1 MRVAAFLGS
10 RAIRR
15 GNWGIVVLTIVLMA
29 VLYAELLFVP
39 ALIQG
44 ATNRIDLELRDHV
57 TSSLTITPTG
67 SDLTIPN
74 PADLLALI
82 RRTRGVVSAT
92 PATLVGSQISYAS
105 RASSWPVLAIDPAS
119 YRRTFTT
126 SRSMIEGSFL
136 GESASN
142 DIVLGV
148 GIAGAG
154 QNQLSTFNSSLQ
166 SVHVGDHVT
175 VTLRGGTTHV
185 FTVTGIYQTD
195 LSEANRT
202 AFISFATANKL
213 TPAVAGTAS
222 TIYVRTKVLGDERSV
237 IKQLRRSRADVRF
250 QSWQTL
256 ASAEKDVTGSFNVI
270 KSILNAVSLVV
281 AAATVFIVTYVDLMN
296 RRRTMGIERAIGV
309 SGSVII
315 ASYGIKAVVFAV
327 VGVLIGAGCFFG
339 GAIPLVNHH
348 PFQFPIG
355 PVTLDATTQELQR
368 DAIILVIV
376 STVGALVPAWRAVHR
391 RLLEDISGNQM

>member
-1 MRVAAFLGS
+1 
-10 RAIRR
+10 
-15 GNWGIVVLTIVLMA
+15 
-29 VLYAELLFVP
+29 
-39 ALIQG
+39 
-44 ATNRIDLELRDHV
+44 
-57 TSSLTITPTG
+57 
-67 SDLTIPN
+67 
-74 PADLLALI
+74 
-82 RRTRGVVSAT
+82 
-92 PATLVGSQISYAS
+92 
-105 RASSWPVLAIDPAS
+105 
-119 YRRTFTT
+119 
-126 SRSMIEGSFL
+126 MIEGSFL
-136 GESASN
+136 HGSASN
-142 DIVLGV
+142 GIVLGV

-154 QNQLSTFNSSLQ
+154 QHEVSTFNSSLQ

-175 VTLRGGTTHV
+175 VTLRGGMTHV

-195 LSEANRT
+195 LSEANST
-202 AFISFATANKL
+202 AFISFATADRL

-222 TIYVRTKVLGDERSV
+222 TIYVRTKALGDERSV
-237 IKQLRRSRADVRF
+237 IKQLRRSRADVRY

-315 ASYGIKAVVFAV
+315 ASYGIKAVVFAA
-327 VGVLIGAGCFFG
+327 VGVLIGAGFFFG

-355 PVTLDATTQELQR
+355 PVTLDATMQELQR

-376 STVGALVPAWRAVHR
+376 STVGALVPAWRAAHR
-391 RLLEDISGNQM
+391 PLLEDISGNQM